1 MDTLTHALSGALLAR
16 ATAPGTPR
24 PSPNGEKPL
33 ATWARVGIGALAAAF
48 PDGDFVMRL
57 FGTLPYLE
65 SHRGVTHS
73 IVMLPVWAL
82 SLAVIFMLLS
92 RGRHHW
98 REFVGVCAMGIG
110 IHIAGDVITSF
121 GTMILAPIS
130 YARFSYPTTFIID
143 PIFTGI
149 IVLGLIGAALWR
161 SRGRAVATVGLVALA
176 GYVGFQA
183 VLHERAVAV
192 GQRYAQAHGLAN
204 ARSEALPQPLSPF
217 NWKVVVRDGDRY
229 HVAYVD
235 LAADRAPSAPPH
247 DAGLL
252 ARVAALYRPP
262 GQLRW
267 QVRRR
272 WGEGGAQS
280 ALAEQAWSGF
290 PPGLKRFME
299 YPALYEVDQ
308 RSIGTCAWFFDLRF
322 SLDGIRS
329 PFRFGTCQAE
339 EGAPW
344 RLYRLVGDRAEAL
357 SPKN

>member
-16 ATAPGTPR
+16 ATAPHTPR
-24 PSPNGEKPL
+24 PGPNGERPL

-48 PDGDFVMRL
+48 PDGDFVMRV

-82 SLAVIFMLLS
+82 LLAVVFMLLS

-98 REFVGVCAMGIG
+98 REFVGVCALGIG

-161 SRGRAVATVGLVALA
+161 RRGRAVAAVGLVMLA

-183 VLHERAVAV
+183 VLHERAVAI
-192 GQRYAQAHGLAN
+192 GQHYARAHGLVQ

-217 NWKVVVRDGDRY
+217 NWKLVVREGDRY
-229 HVAYVD
+229 HVAYVN
-235 LAADRAPSAPPH
+235 LGAGRVAPAPRA
-247 DAGLL
+247 DAGLF
-252 ARVAALYRPP
+252 ARVGALYRPA
-262 GQLRW
+262 GRLDWR
-267 QVRRR
+267 VRER
-272 WGEGGAQS
+272 WGAGGDQS
-280 ALAEQAWSGF
+280 ALAERAWAGF

-299 YPALYEVDQ
+299 YPALYEVDE
-308 RSIGTCAWFFDLRF
+308 RSVGTCAWFFDLRF

-339 EGAPW
+339 RGAPW
-344 RLYRLVGDRAEAL
+344 RLYRLVGDRPELL
-357 SPKN
+357 SPGN

>member
-16 ATAPGTPR
+16 ATAPHTPR
-24 PSPNGEKPL
+24 PGPNGEKPL

-48 PDGDFVMRL
+48 PDGDFVMRA

-82 SLAVIFMLLS
+82 LLAVVFMLLS

-121 GTMILAPIS
+121 GTMILAPFS

-161 SRGRAVATVGLVALA
+161 RRGRAVATVGLAALA

-183 VLHERAVAV
+183 VLHERAVAI
-192 GQRYAQAHGLAN
+192 GQHYARVHGLAQ

-229 HVAYVD
+229 HVAYVN
-235 LAADRAPSAPPH
+235 LRTERVPPAPSA
-247 DAGLL
+247 DAGLF
-252 ARVAALYRPP
+252 ARVGALYRPA

-267 QVRRR
+267 RVRER
-272 WGEGGAQS
+272 WGAGGGQS
-280 ALAEQAWSGF
+280 ALAERAWAGF

-308 RSIGTCAWFFDLRF
+308 RSVGTCAWFFDLRF

-339 EGAPW
+339 RGAPW
-344 RLYRLVGDRAEAL
+344 RLYRLVGDRPELL
-357 SPKN
+357 SPGN